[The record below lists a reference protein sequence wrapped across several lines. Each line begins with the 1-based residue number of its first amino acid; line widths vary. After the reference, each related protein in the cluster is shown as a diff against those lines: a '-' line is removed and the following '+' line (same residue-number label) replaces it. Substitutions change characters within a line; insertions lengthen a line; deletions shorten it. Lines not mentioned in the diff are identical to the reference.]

1 MGKSIRSK
9 VKRKFRA
16 IKREKFQPI
25 VDRMREKNEEVIQQV
40 VEGKNSKVDSRDPLE
55 KWMQTYGSDLDR
67 KVHASTPINGTTAV
81 KGPPENKNDI
91 DAREGIHHLRVETQH
106 LAIFILRCF
115 RNRHEQ
121 EKAAHLVQG
130 SPGARVQKATA
141 GLLPEI
147 CLHIPPPAPL
157 YNPLFDLLCQD
168 SKVVEAVKM
177 AMEMVGEKVTLVLF
191 PNNM

>member
-67 KVHASTPINGTTAV
+67 KVH
-81 KGPPENKNDI
+81 GPPENKNDI
-91 DAREGIHHLRVETQH
+91 DAREGAFVIDMNKKKQLTS
-106 LAIFILRCF
+106 C
-115 RNRHEQ
+115 
-121 EKAAHLVQG
+121 KALQG
-130 SPGARVQKATA
+130 PVFKKQQ
-141 GLLPEI
+141 P
-147 CLHIPPPAPL
+147 
-157 YNPLFDLLCQD
+157 D

-177 AMEMVGEKVTLVLF
+177 AMEMVGEKSMDLEKTRITLRSKTRRKSNRPVSKVKKGKKNYNF
-191 PNNM
+191 YHT